1 MAAWI
6 AAIWLLSSLHPFKK
20 VFAPSY
26 FDGILKPCFGT
37 VSIILTGI
45 LYSKTYFALRKQS
58 ASMIG
63 KKSSFSS
70 AQGGKTSKKIDAVNQ
85 ETREV
90 GFVNIQDNHEGAQ
103 NPNMC
108 AQTQS
113 IRAQNQI
120 KRVQTLDENAQI
132 QVPKRPQNCSE
143 RAEGKHQ
150 RSHSKDGPAKNQ
162 YERAESHDKRVQNK
176 DERAQNKDERAQS
189 WDKRA
194 QSKDERAQCKNE
206 RVDCAEILLAI
217 QEKSTTNITCST
229 DHKQSVTNAK
239 EQRFLNT
246 IIIIALI
253 AVVTVMSGTI
263 YVQILP
269 IINKKSP
276 NLNTILRPV
285 LLSIY
290 SLNFAVNPFVY
301 CLRLKQYRKT
311 FQMVY
316 SCDLVT
322 SISNRVSCRRLKPSK
337 SA

>member
-45 LYSKTYFALRKQS
+45 LYSKTYFVLRKQS

-103 NPNMC
+103 NPNVR
-108 AQTQS
+108 AQAQS

-120 KRVQTLDENAQI
+120 KHVQTLDENAQI

-150 RSHSKDGPAKNQ
+150 RAQSKDGPTKNQ

-176 DERAQNKDERAQS
+176 DERTQNKDERSQS
-189 WDKRA
+189 GDEPA

-206 RVDCAEILLAI
+206 RADCAEILLAI
-217 QEKSTTNITCST
+217 QDKSTTNITCST
-229 DHKQSVTNAK
+229 DHKTIPSQNYPASKTHKNPQSVTSAK

-263 YVQILP
+263 YVQIP
-269 IINKKSP
+269 SIINKKSS

-316 SCDLVT
+316 SCT
-322 SISNRVSCRRLKPSK
+322 F
-337 SA
+337 